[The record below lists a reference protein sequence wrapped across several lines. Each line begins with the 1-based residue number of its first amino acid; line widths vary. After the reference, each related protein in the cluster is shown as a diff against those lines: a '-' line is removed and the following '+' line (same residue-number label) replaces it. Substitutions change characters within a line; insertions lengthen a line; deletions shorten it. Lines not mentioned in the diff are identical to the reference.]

1 MEITERIA
9 GLLREAGA
17 RLIPLDQLSQGLT
30 GTADL
35 PGDGALRSILAGCPD
50 RFVVLERPALFAGAE
65 HWPEEQRRA
74 YAEALR
80 RAGYETRA
88 LVAHAAEAEESAVA
102 EQDGWTSPVSRMA
115 FSLAHIA
122 EAAAPEG
129 LLRESLWQSLPL
141 AEATM
146 RALAQAVG
154 RGAEERR
161 AD

>member
-1 MEITERIA
+1 MDITDRIA

-17 RLIPLDQLSQGLT
+17 RLIPLDQLRQGLT
-30 GTADL
+30 GAADL
-35 PGDGALRSILAGCPD
+35 PGDGALRSILAGCPG
-50 RFVVLERPALFAGAE
+50 RFVLLERPALFAGAE

-88 LVAHAAEAEESAVA
+88 LVAEALEAEEGATG
-102 EQDGWTSPVSRMA
+102 EQGRPTSPVSRMA
-115 FSLAHIA
+115 LSLAHIA

-154 RGAEERR
+154 QAADERS
-161 AD
+161 AG